1 MSSKKASWMRVLA
14 FTVMMTLVLMTGA
27 TGLVVA
33 EDIEIMRGP
42 GGPGGGGGSGPGHG
56 GGGGSGGPGEPEK
69 KASIMLEKTAS
80 VSVVHFMDEDIE
92 YYFKVTNDGE
102 KDLKDVVLTD
112 DDLNLEIA
120 IGDLSKGSSYTT
132 ATAFNLNDAK
142 WIEDSYTNSA
152 TVTGSA
158 ERKGKNENVIATAA
172 VTIKYMPML
181 KLEKAVTPKT
191 VYFKDSIAEYTLTVT
206 NQGCVDVSNISLT
219 DSELKLLIPVG
230 MLEPGED
237 FTTTVAFDL
246 NQAVWE
252 DDTFTNHASAQG
264 RVMWNEKERM
274 VEAEASATV
283 TYQPPLTLIKKV
295 DQETVNFKDTTVT
308 YTLKVKNNMDE
319 DLCNVMVL
327 DETIGA
333 VLDFGKV
340 GEGEW
345 RTKSFNFNLADVSWD
360 ENNQFINTAR
370 VEAPYMRGDTPVTLS
385 AVDTATVTYVPP
397 MTLEKTVSP
406 EAVYSKD
413 GIVEYTFTVHNNME
427 FKNDKGKGGDDDYRS
442 LKNVKLIDP
451 LLGLDLTIGT
461 IRAEN
466 DKPGQGYKGSYTTTV
481 AIDLSLIPEEA
492 WDGNQLTNEA
502 TATGCYE
509 KIKWNP
515 RGGEG
520 DFQTMKHWSPPTE
533 CITLTAVDT
542 ATLIYDPTTLTI
554 AKDVPNVIGS
564 AEVFDVLISWE
575 EEWIDDED
583 PGDNEIPQ
591 YRTMVMN
598 TTTKSIQ
605 AVISE
610 LEPYVMDAVPGV
622 LYTVTE
628 TTKAGYTTS
637 ETSFQITL
645 EPGED
650 GVITFVNT
658 KDVIEEETSG
668 GGGTNQGGNSGGGG
682 DTDTNTIATVP
693 DGQVPLAQDPVTVE
707 TLADL
712 PIPLADV
719 PQTGSNALLNLWWI
733 LLALSGFGILVV
745 VSRKPEK
752 L

>member
-1 MSSKKASWMRVLA
+1 MKSKRKSWMRVLA
-14 FTVMMTLVLMTGA
+14 FTIMLAMVMMTGA
-27 TGLVVA
+27 TGVVVA
-33 EDIEIMRGP
+33 EDMEIMRGH
-42 GGPGGGGGSGPGHG
+42 GGGHG
-56 GGGGSGGPGEPEK
+56 GGGPGSGGTGGEVSK
-69 KASIMLEKTAS
+69 VSIDIEKTAS
-80 VSVVHFMDEDIE
+80 VSVVHFMDEIIE
-92 YYFKVTNDGE
+92 YYFTVTNAGQ
-102 KDLKDVVLTD
+102 KDLSEVVISD
-112 DDLNLEIA
+112 PNLNLEMQ
-120 IGDLSKGSSYTT
+120 IGDLPSGGTITTGVAFDLGEAEWTGDYYENT
-132 ATAFNLNDAK
+132 ATATGWAQLKDKRVMASDA
-142 WIEDSYTNSA
+142 S
-152 TVTGSA
+152 TV
-158 ERKGKNENVIATAA
+158 RLD
-172 VTIKYMPML
+172 YMPML
-181 KLEKAVTPKT
+181 NLEKTVTEDT
-191 VYFKDSIAEYTLTVT
+191 VYFKDSVAEYILTVT
-206 NQGCVDVSNISLT
+206 NQGCVDVSDISLT
-219 DSELKLLIPVG
+219 DSELNLLIPVG
-230 MLEPGED
+230 MLEPGKD

-264 RVMWNEKERM
+264 MVMWNEKERM

-308 YTLKVKNNMDE
+308 YTFKVKNHMDE

-360 ENNQFINTAR
+360 ENDQFINTAR
-370 VEAPYMRGDTPVTLS
+370 VEAPYMQGDTPVTLS

-406 EAVYSKD
+406 ETVYAKE
-413 GIVEYTFTVHNNME
+413 GIVNYTFTIRNNMKYLE
-427 FKNDKGKGGDDDYRS
+427 
-442 LKNVKLIDP
+442 LKDVVLMDP
-451 LLGLDLTIGT
+451 LLDVLVDVGDIK
-461 IRAEN
+461 AESN
-466 DKPGQGYKGSYTTTV
+466 QNKGCFTTTM
-481 AIDLSLIPEEA
+481 AIDIGNFGDA
-492 WDGNQLTNEA
+492 WDGNQLINTA
-502 TATGCYE
+502 TANGCYE

-515 RGGEG
+515 RSGDGDGEM
-520 DFQTMKHWSPPTE
+520 TKHGKPPVE

-554 AKDVPNVIGS
+554 RKDVPNVTGS
-564 AEVFDVLISWE
+564 AEVFEVLISWE

-591 YRTMVMN
+591 YRMMVMD

-605 AVISE
+605 ATISE
-610 LEPYVMDAVPGV
+610 LEPYVMDAIPGV

-637 ETSFQITL
+637 ETSFQINL
-645 EPGED
+645 ERGED

-693 DGQVPLAQDPVTVE
+693 DGQVPLAQDPVVVE

-733 LLALSGFGILVV
+733 LLALSGLGILAVA
-745 VSRKPEK
+745 RKRP
-752 L
+752 LNH